1 MERKLRKRRV
11 AVDCYLVMSVY
22 LVELVVTDTDLLHI
36 IRLDLH
42 CLFAYNF
49 FQPKVENKEYSKM
62 LICLFI
68 CKICK

>member
-22 LVELVVTDTDLLHI
+22 LVKLVVTDTDLLRI
-36 IRLDLH
+36 VRLDLH

-49 FQPKVENKEYSKM
+49 FQPKV
-62 LICLFI
+62 
-68 CKICK
+68 